1 LKQCITLHKN
11 SGGAVQQKLG
21 ELQPLSPIAGAA
33 TGVLFLVIYCK
44 TLYFRCILL
53 WWFWS
58 VNFWCILI
66 WHFLRA
72 YFAM

>member
-53 WWFWS
+53 W
-58 VNFWCILI
+58 
-66 WHFLRA
+66 
-72 YFAM
+72 